1 MATSTAAVFYYVLT
15 TVEWLHQQQRYYN
28 WGGAPHTLSI
38 GLCIYC
44 GRLGYLNMGNYGQL
58 WWQVIFNEKLDW
70 IYIGRFGVLVVG
82 LPGLLVESRWKSLN
96 GYASQQAQPPDW
108 TMNDGGMPDKLVA
121 IRVLHRT
128 TYRPVSQT
136 IDKTRVRN
144 ALTWWYLKNSSCVPS
159 VALTPPC
166 HWPQAHSSG
175 RQIAKTFVV
184 GVFVFN
190 GTLIAFNSEVWCW
203 ALLGNTR
210 SQSPQTTTL
219 KRGSKPS

>member
-1 MATSTAAVFYYVLT
+1 MKVVKSGQEESSTCMWPNDNSHSDRYTQSNNNSFLLATSTAAVFYYVLT

-38 GLCIYC
+38 GLSIYC

-96 GYASQQAQPPDW
+96 GYTPQQVQPPDW

-121 IRVLHRT
+121 I
-128 TYRPVSQT
+128 
-136 IDKTRVRN
+136 
-144 ALTWWYLKNSSCVPS
+144 
-159 VALTPPC
+159 
-166 HWPQAHSSG
+166 PQ
-175 RQIAKTFVV
+175 
-184 GVFVFN
+184 
-190 GTLIAFNSEVWCW
+190 
-203 ALLGNTR
+203 
-210 SQSPQTTTL
+210 
-219 KRGSKPS
+219 GST